1 MIDEKLRRAL
11 QNFDLESYVHGTFDR
26 VIPSGSSELRVNCFA
41 PKGCAGSDTHAH
53 LWINIHKKAWI
64 CYKCGYGDPDV
75 QRGTAFL
82 PRFIADAEHISFQVA
97 LQRVIKSVEIT
108 PDCEDLD
115 MALERMFE
123 LEEGTG
129 EEEKVVPELRTIDMP
144 RQFYKLSEAT
154 GRASQSFKRYAGK
167 RGFPDDRQALYDVRY
182 CVSKLPF
189 LPEKYQNTFVKRI
202 IFPIYDQ
209 EGTCRSAVAR
219 DAGAAWERP
228 KWVNWPDTDLAH
240 FFWPL
245 GRWVGG
251 LFHPN
256 SMGLG
261 RVVLTEGIIDAH
273 AIREMTS
280 RLGFACFGKKLSDSQ
295 IDLLQRNRVKEII
308 LAWDRDAKS
317 KMIKMAEKLSGMFIV
332 KVFPYQHEAWDR
344 LDLDLGDT
352 LDPNCPLHSAEL
364 MEAEVKAA
372 IDVQS
377 PEFCSWAAR

>member
-1 MIDEKLRRAL
+1 MIDEKLRRAI
-11 QNFDLESYVHGTFDR
+11 QNFDLESYVRATFDR
-26 VIPSGSSELRVNCFA
+26 VVPSGSSELRVDCFA
-41 PKGCAGSDTHAH
+41 PKGCAGSDSHAH
-53 LWINIHKKAWI
+53 LWINIHKRAWI

-75 QRGTAFL
+75 QKGTSFL
-82 PRFIADAEHISFQVA
+82 PRFISDAERIPFPQAVD
-97 LQRVIKSVEIT
+97 RIVKSSEVT
-108 PDCEDLD
+108 PDFEDLEL
-115 MALERMFE
+115 ALEKMFE
-123 LEEGTG
+123 HEEGT
-129 EEEKVVPELRTIDMP
+129 EEEEEIKPLRQIDLP
-144 RQFYKLSEAT
+144 KQFYQLSPAT
-154 GRASQSFKRYAGK
+154 GRASQSFKSYAAK
-167 RGFPDDRQALYDVRY
+167 RGFPHDQQALYDVRY
-182 CVSKLPF
+182 CISRLPS
-189 LPEKYQNTFVKRI
+189 LPERYQNTFVKRI

-209 EGTCRSAVAR
+209 QGICRSAVAR
-219 DAGAAWERP
+219 DAGASWERP

-251 LFHPN
+251 IFHPN

-280 RLGFACFGKKLSDSQ
+280 RISFACFGKKLSDSQ
-295 IDLLQRNRVKEII
+295 IDLLHENRVTEIM

-317 KMIKMAEKLSGMFIV
+317 KMIKMAEKLSGRFIV

-352 LDPNCPLHSAEL
+352 LDPKCPMHSHEL
-364 MEAEVKAA
+364 MEKEIKSA

-377 PEFCSWAAR
+377 GEFCRWVAS